1 MRGLWLGCAHAVG
14 AVTRSIGK
22 GARELDPSHRRDGV
36 AFLLLALAVI
46 VAAREWWGISG
57 AFGTAVHAVSAGVFG
72 VAAVALPVLL
82 IWLAVRI
89 MRHPERTQAN
99 SRVTIGLSFIVV
111 SVCSLVHIAE
121 DLPAPR
127 DGFAAVQDA
136 GGVIGYLFATPV
148 HTGLTE
154 WFAVPLFL
162 LLGFFGIL
170 VVTAT
175 PVHAI
180 PSRLRGIYDRLTGNH
195 REGEDG
201 RGPQDD
207 DGLQLAD
214 GVSRHDGT
222 DEAPRKR
229 RVG

>member
-1 MRGLWLGCAHAVG
+1 M
-14 AVTRSIGK
+14 
-22 GARELDPSHRRDGV
+22 
-36 AFLLLALAVI
+36 
-46 VAAREWWGISG
+46 
-57 AFGTAVHAVSAGVFG
+57 
-72 VAAVALPVLL
+72 AAVALPVLL
-82 IWLAVRI
+82 VWLAVRI
-89 MRHPERTQAN
+89 MRHPERSQAN
-99 SRVTIGLSFIVV
+99 SRVAIGLTFIVV

-148 HTGLTE
+148 QTGLTQ

-162 LLGFFGIL
+162 LFGFFGIL

-201 RGPQDD
+201 TDP

-229 RVG
+229 RVGRGRKSKADREAEAAERERLEGGYVGDEAFERAAMLEAEEEAARSNASSPT